1 MAGGLFANVRLNRLI
16 TETLPLDEVFIFPAM
31 GDEGLPVGAA
41 LSFLLMASVLI
52 LVFLYV
58 RRAGTDDLV

>member
-1 MAGGLFANVRLNRLI
+1 VDDPDAVRVVLRI
-16 TETLPLDEVFIFPAM
+16 PEDPS
-31 GDEGLPVGAA
+31 A
-41 LSFLLMASVLI
+41 LSFLLMASVLV